1 MEKEQK
7 IKEALKGVFETLN
20 NINVNDHTETKEG
33 LTYLTWSWAWAEVL
47 KVYPDATY
55 SILRFENNLPYVFD
69 EKTGYMVFT
78 NVTIDEIT
86 REMWLPVM
94 DSKNKTML
102 DHEYTYTVKGNEKT
116 VNPATMFDINK
127 TIMRC
132 LVKNLAMFGL
142 GLYIY
147 SGEDLPEVEQ
157 SELDKPA
164 SEEMIK
170 EIKSFIEEKRI
181 PAMLKYYKIG
191 KIEELRTED
200 AEALIKKHREQSEKK
215 KETKKEE
222 PKKEE
227 VKDDTK

>member
-102 DHEYTYTVKGNEKT
+102 DHEYTYIVKGNEKT

-200 AEALIKKHREQSEKK
+200 AEALIKKHKEQSEKK
-215 KETKKEE
+215 KEAKKEE